1 VGAVKARIRV
11 RVLFMKQLVQS
22 MRQGTVDVLD
32 VPTPQ
37 MRGPGVLVRT
47 AASLISAGTERAALD
62 FAKGSLLHKARSR
75 PDLVK
80 QVIQKVQRDGLLPTL
95 DVAMARLDKQ
105 MAPGYACAGTVAA
118 VSPELAGF
126 TVGDP
131 VACAGAG
138 YATHAEL
145 NFIPKNLMVRIP
157 KRPTGER
164 VGFDEAAFTTLGAIS
179 LHGARLAQPQ
189 LGDRA
194 VVIGLGAVGL
204 LAVQILRAHGCRVAG
219 VDLNRARCDLACAL
233 GADLAVPP
241 SEAPASVAAW
251 TGELGADLVLVAAA
265 AAGSE
270 PAVLAAEL
278 SRDKGRIVAIGA
290 TGLDLPRRLLYQK
303 ELSVVVSRSYG
314 PGRYDPDYEEHG
326 HDYPRPY
333 VRWTERE
340 NMRAFLDLVA
350 DGSVDV
356 RALISHRFPIAQAEQ
371 AYDALTRESVLGIIL
386 DYPQAHAGETA
397 PGPVLLAQPA
407 EARSVAAGSVAV
419 SVIGTGNFARTVL
432 LPAFARQDGV
442 QLRGAVASTGLS
454 ARSAAD
460 KFGFAYCSTAASDV
474 WNDAQCNAVVI
485 ATRHDKH
492 AGLVLNALDAEKAV
506 LVEKPLCLSETELDA
521 ITTTEQGLEAAGRRP
536 FLMVGFNR
544 RFAPATEF
552 MRKHFARLQVPIAI
566 IYRVNA
572 GPVPHGSW
580 VASPDEGG
588 GRVLGEVCH
597 FVDLCGYLTGSP
609 ITHVSAMRSA
619 AAADEVLV
627 HLRFSNGS
635 VATIAYLVGGD
646 AAAPKERIE
655 LLGGGAMG
663 AIEDFRRAT
672 LSVNGR
678 KSKMGGRLSRQDKG
692 HAAEV
697 RAFGRAVAE
706 GAQSPVSFASA
717 ANSTRA
723 TFAILRSLECGAP
736 VDVVS
741 HSYS

>member
-1 VGAVKARIRV
+1 
-11 RVLFMKQLVQS
+11 L
-22 MRQGTVDVLD
+22 LD
-32 VPTPQ
+32 
-37 MRGPGVLVRT
+37 
-47 AASLISAGTERAALD
+47 
-62 FAKGSLLHKARSR
+62 KARSR
-75 PDLVK
+75 PDLVN
-80 QVIQKVQRDGLLPTL
+80 QVFQKVRRDGLFQAMN
-95 DVAMARLDKQ
+95 VAMSRLDKPV
-105 MAPGYACAGTVAA
+105 APGYACAGTVTH
-118 VSPELAGF
+118 VSPEVSDVI
-126 TVGDP
+126 VGSR

-138 YATHAEL
+138 YATHGDV
-145 NFIPKNLMVRIP
+145 NFIPKNLVVPIP
-157 KRPTGER
+157 KRATGDW
-164 VGFDEAAFTTLGAIS
+164 VGFDEAAFTTLGAIA
-179 LHGARLAQPQ
+179 LHGVRLAQPQ

-194 VVIGLGAVGL
+194 VVIGLGAIGL

-219 VDLNRARCDLACAL
+219 VDLDRARCDLARAL
-233 GADLAVPP
+233 GADLAVA
-241 SEAPASVAAW
+241 SGEALAAIASW
-251 TGELGADLVLVAAA
+251 TRELGADLVLVAAA
-265 AAGSE
+265 SSGSE

-314 PGRYDPDYEEHG
+314 PGRYDPEYEEHG
-326 HDYPRPY
+326 RDYPRPY

-371 AYDALTRESVLGIIL
+371 AYDALTRESVVGIIL
-386 DYPQAHAGETA
+386 DYPQAQAGETA

-407 EARSVAAGSVAV
+407 EARSVAPGSVSV

-432 LPAFARQDGV
+432 LPALVRLDGAR
-442 QLRGAVASTGLS
+442 LRGAVASTGLS

-460 KFGFAYCSTAASDV
+460 KFRFAYCSTAASDV

-492 AGLVLNALDAEKAV
+492 AGLVLDALDAEKAV

-521 ITTTEQGLEAAGRRP
+521 ITTTVQGLQTAGRRP

-544 RFAPATEF
+544 RFAPATKF
-552 MRKHFARLQVPIAI
+552 MRAHFARLQGPIAI
-566 IYRVNA
+566 VYRVNA
-572 GPVPHGSW
+572 GQVPHGSW
-580 VASPDEGG
+580 VANPDEGG
-588 GRVLGEVCH
+588 GRILGEVCH

-609 ITHVSAMRSA
+609 ITQVSAMRSA

-655 LLGGGAMG
+655 ILGGRAMG

-697 RAFGRAVAE
+697 RAFARAVAE

-723 TFAILRSLECGAP
+723 TFAILRSLECGTP
-736 VDVVS
+736 VDVVPYH
-741 HSYS
+741 HS